1 MASAS
6 HAHEPRVKGIF
17 GGTFDPVHY
26 GHLRAAS
33 EATEFLGLTDLRLI
47 PAGTPPHR
55 PPAFAA
61 AGHRLN
67 MLQLALA
74 GHQDLWA
81 DDREVRRQDVSY
93 MVDTLGEIRLEE
105 GDVPLLLLVGQDAV
119 NSLDSWHRW
128 RQLFKLAHIVIL
140 HRPDSAVAYSDE
152 LLNELQPRS
161 TRDLRGL
168 RESPAGLVYSLE
180 VTQLAISATDIRRQI
195 AGGKSPRFL
204 LPDGVIQ
211 YIRDNGL
218 YARSCVD

>member
-1 MASAS
+1 MALAGST
-6 HAHEPRVKGIF
+6 HESRLKGIF

-33 EATEFLGLTDLRLI
+33 EASEFLGLADLRLI

-61 AGHRLN
+61 AEHRLN
-67 MLQLALA
+67 MLHLALS
-74 GHQDLWA
+74 GHRDLWA

-93 MVDTLGEIRLEE
+93 MVDTLEEIRLEE

-128 RQLFKLAHIVIL
+128 RQLFELAHIVIL
-140 HRPDSAVAYSDE
+140 HRPDSAIAYSDT
-152 LLNELQPRS
+152 LLSELQPRS
-161 TRDLRGL
+161 TRDPRVLGQ
-168 RESPAGLVYSLE
+168 SQAGLVYSLE

-195 AGGKSPRFL
+195 ADGKSPRFL
-204 LPDGVIQ
+204 LPDSVIR
-211 YIRDNGL
+211 YIGDNGL
-218 YARSCVD
+218 YARNSVD